1 MHPGNLAVEE
11 PADTVE
17 LRMLERRGLGKDL
30 GELGKDLGV
39 SIVKSVK
46 KGAEKVSEWA
56 DNEDQKDAPEADVT
70 IEPEEKNE

>member
-1 MHPGNLAVEE
+1 M
-11 PADTVE
+11 E
-17 LRMLERRGLGKDL
+17 LKDNWKKVGKGFGELGKDL

-56 DNEDQKDAPEADVT
+56 DNEDKKEESKADVVV
-70 IEPEEKNE
+70 EPEQKEE

>member
-1 MHPGNLAVEE
+1 M
-11 PADTVE
+11 E
-17 LRMLERRGLGKDL
+17 LKDNWKKVGKGFGELGKDL

-56 DNEDQKDAPEADVT
+56 DNEDEKEEPKADVVV
-70 IEPEEKNE
+70 EPEQKEE

>member
-1 MHPGNLAVEE
+1 M
-11 PADTVE
+11 E
-17 LRMLERRGLGKDL
+17 LKDNWKKVGKGFGELGKDL

-56 DNEDQKDAPEADVT
+56 DSEEKKDAPHADVV
-70 IEPEEKNE
+70 IESDRKEE

>member
-1 MHPGNLAVEE
+1 
-11 PADTVE
+11 
-17 LRMLERRGLGKDL
+17 MLGKKVGKGFGELGKDL

-56 DNEDQKDAPEADVT
+56 DDEDKKDKPQADVVV
-70 IEPEEKNE
+70 EPEQKEE

>member
-1 MHPGNLAVEE
+1 M
-11 PADTVE
+11 E
-17 LRMLERRGLGKDL
+17 LKDNWKKVGKGFGELDKDL

-56 DNEDQKDAPEADVT
+56 DDEDKKDKPQADVVV
-70 IEPEEKNE
+70 EPEKKEE

>member
-1 MHPGNLAVEE
+1 M
-11 PADTVE
+11 E
-17 LRMLERRGLGKDL
+17 LKDNWKKVGKGFGELGKDL

-56 DNEDQKDAPEADVT
+56 DNEDKKEEPKADFVV
-70 IEPEEKNE
+70 EPEQKEE

>member
-1 MHPGNLAVEE
+1 M
-11 PADTVE
+11 E
-17 LRMLERRGLGKDL
+17 LKDNWKKVGKGFGELGKDLGELGKDL

-56 DNEDQKDAPEADVT
+56 DNEDKKEEPKADVVV
-70 IEPEEKNE
+70 EPEQKEE